1 MTSRRQLEFAGDRAG
16 AVEAIASIADGKGWC
31 NLTPEIDSTE
41 VEVLSVSVFSLRT
54 KRGSPV
60 ATLVTSPPRKGIA
73 RAGTLGVLH
82 TRGRLG
88 SDRINTLLNGAPFL
102 LRQDHTQRGLLL
114 EVPGDADPS
123 TVLAIMT
130 SLLTGLCEY
139 RMTGNWRLDVFERT
153 TVRIVDP

>member
-1 MTSRRQLEFAGDRAG
+1 VTSHRQLEFADEPAG
-16 AVEAIASIADGKGWC
+16 AIEAIADIAGGKGWC

-60 ATLVTSPPRKGIA
+60 ATLVTSPPRKGSP

-88 SDRINTLLNGAPFL
+88 ATKIESLLNGASFGI
-102 LRQDHTQRGLLL
+102 RQDHTQRGLLL
-114 EVPGDADPS
+114 EVPPDTAPA
-123 TVLAIMT
+123 TVLGVMT
-130 SLLTGLCEY
+130 SLLSGLCDY
-139 RMTGNWRLDVFERT
+139 QRTGKWRLDIFERT
-153 TVRIVDP
+153 AS